1 MGRQK
6 CFCDQKM
13 FAQHHCSLYRHPKR
27 FGNRNRFVLHW
38 PERDCVCVSKTC
50 GFPLGTTGSHFQE
63 LWIWKGWNFCV
74 RLKIEWCTGV
84 LASVC
89 IAYWAGNKM
98 SLCDLF
104 SLTNGNGKD
113 FAWKEKPLFCFCLMG
128 WNGNVRAKKLLLD
141 RHEEM
146 LYKRFRLVLITVPAY
161 MWLSTATFSRFFTDR
176 LKRYLALKNM
186 FCWAG
191 MTRNFC
197 RTASLVWR
205 LFHLGLCR
213 CNFAPHL
220 KMSPRQRG
228 MWPLADVFCRGR
240 AAKAFGIGRDFDRLG
255 LT

>member
-1 MGRQK
+1 MNKNYVKGFALFCSMGRQK

-104 SLTNGNGKD
+104 CLTNGNGKD

-197 RTASLVWR
+197 RTASLV
-205 LFHLGLCR
+205 
-213 CNFAPHL
+213 
-220 KMSPRQRG
+220 
-228 MWPLADVFCRGR
+228 
-240 AAKAFGIGRDFDRLG
+240 
-255 LT
+255 